1 MINLKPVHFLLLA
14 IICFGSIA
22 QAQTPGKTIDKIVAQ
37 VGDNIV
43 LYSELQGQ
51 KRAMMENGVPIT
63 ENTECELIEQM
74 LYQFLLV
81 NQAEL
86 DSVVISDEQID
97 AETENRIRAIEAK
110 MKGQYDENGDP
121 ITFESYY
128 GKSKNAVKQEFR
140 DAIGKRMKGQEVE
153 RGITGAISVSPR
165 EVELF
170 FNSIPKD
177 SLPYINSQLTFQ
189 QIGIFPVITRE
200 DKERRKKELEELRT
214 RIVNKRISFRTAAIQ
229 LSDDLG
235 TAQFGGRIEATL
247 GQMVP
252 SFEQTALSLRPGEIS
267 QVFQSEYGYHIMEM
281 VELKG
286 DDYIVNHILF
296 SVKPS
301 TESENEAAIKM
312 EECYK
317 ALLANEITWEQAV
330 VKYSNDRN
338 KENNGFIMNPYT
350 GELKWSIEN
359 INQVDPEMFILTD
372 ALEKNQISSPMIFTD
387 FMERTKGFRIV
398 RLNDRTQPHIA
409 NLTDDYDLFRSLAEE
424 KKKNDAILAWINSRM
439 NTAYIRID
447 KDYDSCV
454 FHSDWTHKNQGIK

>member
-1 MINLKPVHFLLLA
+1 
-14 IICFGSIA
+14 
-22 QAQTPGKTIDKIVAQ
+22 
-37 VGDNIV
+37 
-43 LYSELQGQ
+43 
-51 KRAMMENGVPIT
+51 
-63 ENTECELIEQM
+63 
-74 LYQFLLV
+74 
-81 NQAEL
+81 
-86 DSVVISDEQID
+86 
-97 AETENRIRAIEAK
+97 
-110 MKGQYDENGDP
+110 
-121 ITFESYY
+121 
-128 GKSKNAVKQEFR
+128 
-140 DAIGKRMKGQEVE
+140 
-153 RGITGAISVSPR
+153 
-165 EVELF
+165 
-170 FNSIPKD
+170 
-177 SLPYINSQLTFQ
+177 
-189 QIGIFPVITRE
+189 
-200 DKERRKKELEELRT
+200 
-214 RIVNKRISFRTAAIQ
+214 
-229 LSDDLG
+229 
-235 TAQFGGRIEATL
+235 
-247 GQMVP
+247 MVTT
-252 SFEQTALSLRPGEIS
+252 SW
-267 QVFQSEYGYHIMEM
+267 
-281 VELKG
+281 KWW
-286 DDYIVNHILF
+286 NHILF